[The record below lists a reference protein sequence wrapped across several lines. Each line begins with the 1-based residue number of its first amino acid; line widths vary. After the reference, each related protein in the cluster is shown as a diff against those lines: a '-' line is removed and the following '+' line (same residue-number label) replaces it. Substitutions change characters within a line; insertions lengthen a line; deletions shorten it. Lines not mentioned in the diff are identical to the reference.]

1 MTAAVATADDA
12 GRAQGREAVSHSAE
26 QTQALGR
33 NLAAQLSAGDVV
45 AFRGDLG
52 TGKTCMIQGICAEL
66 EVADVVNSPT
76 FILINHY
83 SGRLAERKIA
93 VYHFDLYRLGRADE
107 LEDLGADEFFS
118 GDGLCLIE
126 WAERAWERMPTPRW
140 EVDLA
145 HAGGDVR
152 RICWRYAPGR
162 ALAEPSKEGVR

>member
-1 MTAAVATADDA
+1 MATADHV
-12 GRAQGREAVSHSAE
+12 GCAQGREAVSHSAA

-52 TGKTCMIQGICAEL
+52 SGKTCMIQGLCAEL

-83 SGRLAERKIA
+83 SGRLADRKIA
-93 VYHFDLYRLGRADE
+93 VYHFDLYRLGSPDE

-126 WAERAWERMPTPRW
+126 WAERAWERLPTPRW
-140 EVDLA
+140 EVELA

-152 RICWRYAPGR
+152 RICWRYVRGR
-162 ALAEPSKEGVR
+162 ALPEPQAEGIK